1 MRWDGSMESSDRV
14 ALTDLAARYAQAVD
28 RRNPTALAA
37 LFTEDARFVLP
48 PALNGTDAPTEIQGN
63 TVVASSVVDAV
74 SHLHSTR
81 HIVQQQVLDSDSA
94 TTAHGEAYCSAH
106 HIYPR
111 GDGYRN
117 NRIEIRYQDSFEKV
131 DGSWFFS
138 RRELVVD
145 FAEDVPVI
153 LLGK

>member
-1 MRWDGSMESSDRV
+1 MEPSDRI

-28 RRNPTALAA
+28 RRNPAALAA
-37 LFTEDARFVLP
+37 LFTENATFVLP
-48 PALNGTDAPTEIQGN
+48 PALNGTAGPTEIQGRS
-63 TVVASSVVDAV
+63 TLSDSIVGAVA
-74 SHLHSTR
+74 HLHSTR
-81 HIVQQQVLDSDSA
+81 HIVEQQVLDQDSA

-111 GDGYRN
+111 GEGYRN
-117 NRIEIRYQDSFEKV
+117 NRIEIRYQDSFDKV
-131 DGSWFFS
+131 DGTWLFS

-153 LLGK
+153 LLGS

>member
-1 MRWDGSMESSDRV
+1 MEPSDRI

-37 LFTEDARFVLP
+37 LFTENAKFVLP
-48 PALNGTDAPTEIQGN
+48 PALNGTDAPTEISGN
-63 TVVASSVVDAV
+63 AVISTSVVGAV
-74 SHLHSTR
+74 AHLHSTR
-81 HIVQQQVLDSDSA
+81 HIVEQQILDQDSA

-111 GDGYRN
+111 REDFRN
-117 NRIEIRYQDSFEKV
+117 NRIEIRYQDNFEKV
-131 DGSWFFS
+131 AGTWLFS

>member
-1 MRWDGSMESSDRV
+1 M
-14 ALTDLAARYAQAVD
+14 
-28 RRNPTALAA
+28 
-37 LFTEDARFVLP
+37 
-48 PALNGTDAPTEIQGN
+48 
-63 TVVASSVVDAV
+63 VDAV

-81 HIVQQQVLDSDSA
+81 HIVEQQILDLDGP

-111 GDGYRN
+111 GEGHRD
-117 NRIEIRYQDSFEKV
+117 NRIEIRYQDSFQKV
-131 DGSWFFS
+131 DGTWLFS

-153 LLGK
+153 LLDNRYMKKSR

>member
-1 MRWDGSMESSDRV
+1 MRMDSSDRV

-28 RRNPTALAA
+28 RRNTTALAA
-37 LFTEDARFVLP
+37 LFTDDVAFVLP
-48 PALNGTDAPTEIQGN
+48 PALNGTDTPTEIRGN
-63 TVVASSVVDAV
+63 SVVSSSVVDAV

-81 HIVQQQVLDSDSA
+81 HIVEQQILDLDSP

-111 GDGYRN
+111 GEGHRD

-131 DGSWFFS
+131 DGTWLFS

-153 LLGK
+153 LLGQ

>member
-1 MRWDGSMESSDRV
+1 M
-14 ALTDLAARYAQAVD
+14 
-28 RRNPTALAA
+28 
-37 LFTEDARFVLP
+37 
-48 PALNGTDAPTEIQGN
+48 
-63 TVVASSVVDAV
+63 VDAV

-81 HIVQQQVLDSDSA
+81 HIVEQQILDLDGP

-111 GDGYRN
+111 GEGHRD
-117 NRIEIRYQDSFEKV
+117 NRIEIRYQDSFEKI
-131 DGSWFFS
+131 DGTWLFS

-153 LLGK
+153 LLGQ